1 MGKAIRMSR
10 AASLLSSTSFSGPG
24 SPYHWSSRNLVLA
37 GAPSQRSAA
46 QRSDLS
52 AVQLATGLDLFLRYP
67 QSMTGATDSIT
78 VYRSAD
84 TNAEEDAAT
93 IRDALISAGLHPEVV
108 DDDTPGVVEGTFE
121 VRVPPF

>member
-1 MGKAIRMSR
+1 
-10 AASLLSSTSFSGPG
+10 
-24 SPYHWSSRNLVLA
+24 
-37 GAPSQRSAA
+37 
-46 QRSDLS
+46 
-52 AVQLATGLDLFLRYP
+52 
-67 QSMTGATDSIT
+67 MTGATDSIT

-121 VRVPPF
+121 VRVPPSELGQAEAIIAENTNRR